1 MRQAKSAAK
10 SDSEASTSA
19 ATTSKRSKYSSTLP
33 SLKTKF
39 TDEDVERFEE
49 MFKQL
54 DHKEFWYLNATKA
67 VAERDG
73 VIAESVV
80 DKKANFELKCNNL
93 Q

>member
-19 ATTSKRSKYSSTLP
+19 ATTSKRSNTSSTLP

-39 TDEDVERFEE
+39 TGEDMEGFKE

-54 DHKEFWYLNATKA
+54 DHKEFWYLDATKA
-67 VAERDG
+67 AAERDG
-73 VIAESVV
+73 VEAESVEE
-80 DKKANFELKCNNL
+80 KMANFALKCNHL